1 MMMKRQFFML
11 LCAVITAVCVGAV
24 STLNFKLSMPL
35 RCGFSCLS
43 VYCKPHFET
52 LTAILCYLFG
62 RVIQG
67 MPSFSDGRLVN
78 SFVRVFTILDIESS
92 SSQKHII
99 TDKFQY
105 SKGV

>member
-1 MMMKRQFFML
+1 MMAKRQFFML
-11 LCAVITAVCVGAV
+11 LCTVITAVCARAV

-35 RCGFSCLS
+35 QCGFSCLS

-67 MPSFSDGRLVN
+67 MPSFSNGKLVN
-78 SFVRVFTILDIESS
+78 SFVRIFTIPDIEGS
-92 SSQKHII
+92 SSQKHVI
-99 TDKFQY
+99 TDIFQY
-105 SKGV
+105 K